1 MGMTFAGIE
10 TVTLFVEDLPA
21 AKDFYGR
28 AVGLP
33 LLFEDAQS
41 VVFKMG
47 TTMVNVLVATA
58 APELI
63 EPATVGSAGAGS
75 RFLMTIRVDDVDAAY
90 AELAGRGVTF
100 LNGPIDRPWG
110 RRTAA
115 FQDPAGNAW
124 ELAAE
129 II

>member
-1 MGMTFAGIE
+1 MAMTLDGIE
-10 TVTLFVEDLPA
+10 TVTLFVEDLRA

-28 AVGLP
+28 ALGLP
-33 LLFEDAQS
+33 LLFEDPQS
-41 VVFKMG
+41 AVFRMG
-47 TTMVNVLVATA
+47 ATMINALVAQA

-63 EPATVGSAGAGS
+63 EPAFVGAPGAGS
-75 RFLMTIRVDDVDAAY
+75 RFLMTIRVDDIDASCAD
-90 AELAGRGVTF
+90 LAGRGVTF

-115 FQDPAGNAW
+115 FQDPAGHSW

-129 II
+129 I